1 MGVLQ
6 HARAAARARSRS
18 CPVARAVD
26 DEDLADDARL
36 LEALLAPV
44 DEVADGQL
52 LVGRR
57 NDDRELGLGDV
68 VLRRCST
75 TSGSEPS
82 TTPCGPA
89 ISVRPKVERGYRCP
103 AARIARPYKALSKQL
118 LSTPVLTSRG
128 IAAACRICSSPA
140 DDAGRVF
147 GRVADREF
155 QLSRCRACG
164 FAFVVDPLPEPE
176 TTFDY
181 YAGADADPL
190 VDYVGEIEYPEE
202 TIRIYE
208 WRGLVNVV
216 GALVPLRPETR
227 WLDFGCGTGG
237 LVRHC
242 RDALGVDIVGYEQG
256 EGARLAGSAG
266 TPTGGRLPARRAPR
280 NVRRDHRDRG
290 ARASR

>member
-1 MGVLQ
+1 M
-6 HARAAARARSRS
+6 
-18 CPVARAVD
+18 
-26 DEDLADDARL
+26 
-36 LEALLAPV
+36 
-44 DEVADGQL
+44 
-52 LVGRR
+52 
-57 NDDRELGLGDV
+57 
-68 VLRRCST
+68 
-75 TSGSEPS
+75 
-82 TTPCGPA
+82 
-89 ISVRPKVERGYRCP
+89 
-103 AARIARPYKALSKQL
+103 
-118 LSTPVLTSRG
+118 
-128 IAAACRICSSPA
+128 

-155 QLSRCRACG
+155 QLAQCHACG
-164 FAFVVDPLPEPE
+164 FAFVVDPMPDSR

-190 VDYVGEIEYPEE
+190 VDYIGEIEYPAE

-242 RDALGVDIVGYEQG
+242 RDALGVDIVGYEQS

-266 TPTGGRLPARRAPR
+266 TPLVDASQFDALRGTFDVITAIEVLEHLVDPLAELGRIRSLLADGGVFFYTTGNAAPYRNRLTRWRYVIPEIHVSFFEPRTLELALRKSGFAADFRGFLPGFEDVIRFKILKNLGRKRRSSLESVVPWNLLSR
-280 NVRRDHRDRG
+280 VVDRRFGLTAHPIG
-290 ARASR
+290 WAA